1 MSGER
6 YRIQELGG
14 SELAAHYPDKG
25 PPADSNS
32 YNSLLQTDP
41 MVEGMVS
48 WLASFRHCSGF
59 AAVLSANG
67 AGLRVFVAMDDFAVF
82 IPWKESEVSAER
94 SWPATTV
101 RLTTAAMPKLTLVFT
116 LDDEAADDLFRK
128 AIPPLE
134 QREPPRCLWWGP
146 SWPLGWLVATV
157 AAISAALIGWLAF
170 HSM

>member
-14 SELAAHYPDKG
+14 SELTAHYPDRG

-32 YNSLLQTDP
+32 YNSGLQTDP
-41 MVEGMVS
+41 QVEGILS

-67 AGLRVFVAMDDFAVF
+67 AGLRVLVSRDDFAIF
-82 IPWKESEVSAER
+82 IPWKESELSAER

-101 RLTTAAMPKLTLVFT
+101 RLKTAAVPKLTLVFT
-116 LDDEAADDLFRK
+116 LDDEAADALFRK
-128 AIPPLE
+128 VIPPLE
-134 QREPPRCLWWGP
+134 QREPPRRLWWGAGL
-146 SWPLGWLVATV
+146 SLGWLVAMV
-157 AAISAALIGWLAF
+157 AAVSAGLIGWLAWR
-170 HSM
+170 MM